1 MKGPVV
7 ERDNKSWL
15 REIALVCFFVSG
27 ASGLMYEVAWNRML
41 GLVFGNT
48 VFATSTVLTSF
59 MAGLALGSY
68 LSGRYADRI
77 RRSLRAY
84 AFLEIGIGLYCF
96 LIPLLINLVKGIYL
110 PLQRSLQLSPYPF
123 TLVRFILCFL
133 LLMIPATL
141 MGATTPIFSRFYVK
155 RGERLG
161 HGLGRVYA
169 FNTFGAFIGVVLSGF
184 FTIEYLGVR
193 NTINAAVAGNI
204 AVAIVCLLMARFA
217 ISPAKAKA
225 DRAPAPSE
233 EIPEA
238 PGLSK
243 DRRIALIV
251 LMTGLGISGFA
262 AMAYEV
268 AWTRILAM
276 IIGSSVY
283 AFSIM
288 LATFLVGIALGSFLF
303 SMIARKRSVSLIW
316 FGAAE
321 LIIGFA
327 AILTLPVF
335 ERMPFYLVSI
345 FEVFK
350 SNYVAMQLSKFLLCS
365 MVMIVPTILLGSLF
379 PMVTQICTRSFSE
392 LGRRIGTIYSVNTLG
407 NIGGSFICGFILIPY
422 IGIQNSVILAAA
434 LNIVVGC
441 AALFLH
447 QALKFRYRAM
457 VPVASVV
464 VGVLCALA
472 IPSWDKMIISSGP
485 SVYAPQYAETKRG
498 IERSKGISGLGEVL
512 LYYKEGVEAT
522 VAVRKRPKTGTVV
535 MAINGKVDASN
546 SGDMYTQLM
555 LGHIPLLLNPDS
567 KTAMVIGLGSG
578 VTLGAAAQY
587 PLTRIDCAEI
597 EPAVVEASEFFKR
610 ENRNVLQDPRVN
622 LVETDA
628 RNYLAVN
635 QRKYDVIIS
644 EPSNLWLSGTA
655 NLFSLEFFQL
665 CKERLTSDG
674 MIIQWAHVYHMSS
687 EDLKIV
693 INTFRSIFP
702 NTSIWYSILGD
713 IFMLGSNEKFTID
726 YLELAGRYNIPD
738 VREDLQRLDVREP
751 LALLSCYLLGEEDVA
766 RFAAGSRVNT
776 DDRPI
781 LAFSAP
787 RSLYSTTADLN
798 HNLLSSFRTEEFPKM
813 KNFNEQR
820 VTNRAS
826 FWYHLGIAYD
836 FRNIPEEARRRYER
850 AISVDP
856 NFAPAYVGLALNL
869 YKDENVPDAV
879 KNLKKAIELDPSGA
893 DAYYNL
899 AQIYHS
905 QGVKDEAIYNYK
917 SAIRLSPRP
926 WRYQQRLADLL
937 AEYGDYSEA
946 IQEYE
951 SALKGGINKPE
962 ILYGMAKA
970 YKALDMRDNAM
981 SRIQEAIAI
990 DPYFAPL
997 YEELGDLHEAGKEYE
1012 KAIEA
1017 YEKFAEL
1024 EPDSVSVH
1032 QKLSRIYKIQGDL
1045 SSSRKEAKK
1054 AAELE
1059 QLLYGNP

>member
-1 MKGPVV
+1 M

-48 VFATSTVLTSF
+48 VFAASTVLTSF

-84 AFLEIGIGLYCF
+84 AFLEIGIGLYCL

-133 LLMIPATL
+133 LFMIPATL
-141 MGATTPIFSRFYVK
+141 MGATTPIFSRFYVR
-155 RGERLG
+155 RGERPG

-184 FTIEYLGVR
+184 FTIEHLGVR
-193 NTINAAVAGNI
+193 NTISAAVAGNI
-204 AVAIVCLLMARFA
+204 AVAIVCLLIDRV
-217 ISPAKAKA
+217 PAKAKA
-225 DRAPAPSE
+225 VKAQTPPE

-238 PGLSK
+238 PGIG
-243 DRRIALIV
+243 RGQRIVLIV
-251 LMTGLGISGFA
+251 LMIGLGISGFA

-303 SMIARKRSVSLIW
+303 SMIARTKNVSLVW

-327 AILTLPVF
+327 AILMLPVF
-335 ERMPFYLVSI
+335 ERMPFYFVDM

-350 SNYVAMQLSKFLLCS
+350 SNYVALQLSKFLLCS

-392 LGRRIGTIYSVNTLG
+392 LGRRIGTIYSINTLG
-407 NIGGSFICGFILIPY
+407 NIGGSFICGFVLIPY

-434 LNIVVGC
+434 LNMLVGC
-441 AALFLH
+441 AALFFH
-447 QALKFRYRAM
+447 QALRFRYRA
-457 VPVASVV
+457 VVSVASAA
-464 VGVLCALA
+464 VGVLCALV

-485 SVYAPQYAETKRG
+485 SVYASQYAETKRG
-498 IERSKGISGLGEVL
+498 MERKKGISGLGEVL
-512 LYYKEGVEAT
+512 LYYREGLEGT
-522 VAVRKRPKTGTVV
+522 VVVKKRPRTGTVV

-578 VTLGAAAQY
+578 VTVGAAAQY

-597 EPAVVEASEFFKR
+597 EPAVVEAAEFFKT
-610 ENRNVLQDPRVN
+610 ENRNVLEDPRVN
-622 LVETDA
+622 IVKTDA
-628 RNYLAVN
+628 RNYLLVN
-635 QRKYDVIIS
+635 QSKYDVIIS

-655 NLFSLEFFQL
+655 NLFSLEFFRL

-693 INTFRSIFP
+693 INTFRSVFP
-702 NTSIWYSILGD
+702 HTSIWYSILGD
-713 IFMLGSNEKFTID
+713 IFMLGSNEKLTID
-726 YLELAGRYNIPD
+726 YLKLAERYSIPN
-738 VREDLQRLDVREP
+738 VRENLQRLDIREP
-751 LALLSCYLLGEEDVA
+751 LALLSSYLLDEKAVA

-781 LAFSAP
+781 LAFTTP
-787 RSLYSTTADLN
+787 RDLYSATADLN
-798 HNLLSSFRTEEFPKM
+798 YKLLSSFRTGEFPEM
-813 KNFNEQR
+813 ENFSEQR

-836 FRNIPEEARRRYER
+836 FKDMPKEARRRYER

-869 YKDENVPDAV
+869 YKDEKVPDAV

-905 QGVKDEAIYNYK
+905 QGVKDKAMSNYET
-917 SAIRLSPRP
+917 AIRLSPRP
-926 WRYQQRLADLL
+926 WKYQQKLAGLL
-937 AEYGDYSEA
+937 AEYGDYSKA
-946 IQEYE
+946 IREYE
-951 SALKGGINKPE
+951 AALKGGISEPE

-970 YKALDMRDNAM
+970 YKALDMTDNAV

-990 DPYFAPL
+990 DPYFALL

-1012 KAIEA
+1012 KAVEA
-1017 YEKFAEL
+1017 YQKFAEL

-1045 SSSRKEAKK
+1045 SSSRKEAHK
-1054 AAELE
+1054 AEELE
-1059 QLLYGNP
+1059 RLLYGAP

>member
-1 MKGPVV
+1 MKGPVM
-7 ERDNKSWL
+7 ERDSKSWL

-68 LSGRYADRI
+68 LAGRYADRI
-77 RRSLRAY
+77 LRSLRAY
-84 AFLEIGIGLYCF
+84 AFLEIIIGLYCF
-96 LIPLLINLVKGIYL
+96 FIPLLINLVKGIYL

-141 MGATTPIFSRFYVK
+141 MGATTPIFSRFYVR
-155 RGERLG
+155 RGERPG

-184 FTIEYLGVR
+184 FTIEHLGVR

-204 AVAIVCLLMARFA
+204 AVAIACLLMDRV
-217 ISPAKAKA
+217 PAKAKA
-225 DRAPAPSE
+225 VEAQAPPE

-238 PGLSK
+238 PGIRK
-243 DRRIALIV
+243 DQRIVLIV
-251 LMTGLGISGFA
+251 LMIGLGISGFA
-262 AMAYEV
+262 AMVYEV

-288 LATFLVGIALGSFLF
+288 LATFLAGIALGSFLF
-303 SMIARKRSVSLIW
+303 SMIARRKSVSLIW
-316 FGAAE
+316 FGAAQ

-327 AILTLPVF
+327 AILMLPVF
-335 ERMPFYLVSI
+335 ERMPFYFVSI
-345 FEVFK
+345 FEVFER
-350 SNYVAMQLSKFLLCS
+350 NYAALELSKFLLCS

-407 NIGGSFICGFILIPY
+407 NIGGSFICGFVLIPY
-422 IGIQNSVILAAA
+422 IGIQNSVVFAAA
-434 LNIVVGC
+434 LNMVVGC
-441 AALFLH
+441 AVLFFH
-447 QALKFRYRAM
+447 QALKLRYRAM
-457 VPVASVV
+457 VSVASAA

-498 IERSKGISGLGEVL
+498 TEREKGISGLGEVL
-512 LYYKEGVEAT
+512 LYYKEGLEGT
-522 VAVRKRPKTGTVV
+522 VVVKKRPKTGTVV
-535 MAINGKVDASN
+535 MTINGKVDASN

-555 LGHIPLLLNPDS
+555 LGHIPLLVNPNPKS
-567 KTAMVIGLGSG
+567 AMVIGLGSG
-578 VTLGAAAQY
+578 VTVGATAQY

-597 EPAVVEASEFFKR
+597 EPAVVEAAEFFKT
-610 ENRNVLQDPRVN
+610 ENRNVLEDPRVN
-622 LVETDA
+622 IVETDA
-628 RNYLAVN
+628 RNYLSVN
-635 QRKYDVIIS
+635 QSRYDIIIS

-674 MIIQWAHVYHMSS
+674 MIVQWAHVYHMSS

-693 INTFRSIFP
+693 INTFRSVFP
-702 NTSIWYSILGD
+702 HTSIWYSILGD
-713 IFMLGSNEKFTID
+713 VFMLGSNEKLTID
-726 YLELAGRYNIPD
+726 YLELAKRYNIPNAK
-738 VREDLQRLDVREP
+738 EDLQRLDIREP
-751 LALLSCYLLGEEDVA
+751 LALLSCYLLDEKAVA
-766 RFAAGSRVNT
+766 RFATGSRVNT
-776 DDRPI
+776 DDKPI
-781 LAFSAP
+781 LAFTTP
-787 RSLYSTTADLN
+787 RNLYSATADLN
-798 HNLLSSFRTEEFPKM
+798 HNLLSSFRTGEFPEM
-813 KNFNEQR
+813 QNFNEQR

-836 FRNIPEEARRRYER
+836 FKDMSKEARRRYEK

-869 YKDENVPDAV
+869 YKDENIPDAV
-879 KNLKKAIELDPSGA
+879 KNLRKAIELDPSGA

-899 AQIYHS
+899 AQIYHN
-905 QGVKDEAIYNYK
+905 QGAKEEAISNYK
-917 SAIRLSPRP
+917 SAIQLSPRP

-937 AEYGDYSEA
+937 MGYEDYSGA
-946 IQEYE
+946 IREYE
-951 SALKGGINKPE
+951 AALKGGTSKPE

-970 YKALDMRDNAM
+970 YKALDMTDNAM

-990 DPYFAPL
+990 DPYFAL
-997 YEELGDLHEAGKEYE
+997 LHEELGDLYEAGKEYE
-1012 KAIEA
+1012 KAVEA
-1017 YEKFAEL
+1017 YKKFAEL
-1024 EPDSVSVH
+1024 EPDSASVH
-1032 QKLSRIYKIQGDL
+1032 RKLSRIYKIQGDL
-1045 SSSRKEAKK
+1045 SSSRKAAQK
-1054 AAELE
+1054 AVELE
-1059 QLLYGNP
+1059 RLLYGIP